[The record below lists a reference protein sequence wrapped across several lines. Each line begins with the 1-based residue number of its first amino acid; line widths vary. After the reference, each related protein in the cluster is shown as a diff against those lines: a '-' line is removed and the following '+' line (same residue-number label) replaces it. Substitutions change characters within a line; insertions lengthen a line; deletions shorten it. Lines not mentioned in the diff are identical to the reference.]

1 MKTTDFMN
9 NVTVEGLN
17 AQLRK
22 TYGISVDIA
31 KYSKDQLEDYSKKI
45 EAKLIDFETKNNF
58 NESTTNEGYQKTLLI
73 KKIVEAAMNQYIET
87 PLEIDDV
94 EADIDN
100 VTEAD
105 ADVARDFTDD
115 VEVTEGDNI
124 YHPCTKSFKHDKFGE
139 GEVLEGEHTLAED
152 GTVTHYDAKFTKEDG
167 TPFIVRN
174 IPVANMKECVI
185 VEHGHAPKKKKVKKE
200 DVEKVEK
207 VINEG
212 EEDKAALVMAAKDMV
227 DRFTSF
233 LEDVAEM
240 SAEGMLDIQDQIRD
254 EMGAEQAEAFA
265 QVVAP
270 ALEAT
275 MENLKTSREALTQ
288 GVGIITGEEAP
299 TDTIGAEPEGDIEE
313 PMDAEVPAEEP
324 MDAEAP
330 ADDEFGASD
339 AATGG
344 TEPAGREK
352 RESYQT
358 TKKPVTESVRIF
370 KTLSK

>member
-22 TYGISVDIA
+22 TYGISVDVA

-45 EAKLIDFETKNNF
+45 EAKLINFEKSNNF
-58 NESTTNEGYQKTLLI
+58 NESTTNENYQKTLLI

-87 PLEIDDV
+87 PLALDDV
-94 EADIDN
+94 EEDIETVTDEDADI
-100 VTEAD
+100 T
-105 ADVARDFTDD
+105 RDFADD
-115 VEVTEGDNI
+115 VEEVTEGDNI

-139 GEVLEGEHTLAED
+139 GEVLDGEHTLAED

-185 VEHGHAPKKKKVKKE
+185 VEHSHTPKKKKVKKE
-200 DVEKVEK
+200 DVEQVEK

-254 EMGAEQAEAFA
+254 ELGQEQAEAFA

-275 MENLKTSREALTQ
+275 MENLKSSREALTQ
-288 GVGIITGEEAP
+288 GVGIITGEESP
-299 TDTIGAEPEGDIEE
+299 VDTIGAEPEGDIEE
-313 PMDAEVPAEEP
+313 PVDAEVPAEEP
-324 MDAEAP
+324 MDAEVP
-330 ADDEFGASD
+330 ADDFGASD

-352 RESYQT
+352 RESYT
-358 TKKPVTESVRIF
+358 PKKKPIAESVRIIN
-370 KTLSK
+370 TLSK